1 MCNIVFI
8 ISGFEG
14 GNTGDKFGLYMF
26 TIFFFRIY
34 RRHSSQKKEVT
45 EAAVMETIAEVTP
58 VPEEAPA
65 IEEPAQGT

>member
-1 MCNIVFI
+1 
-8 ISGFEG
+8 
-14 GNTGDKFGLYMF
+14 MF